1 MESGRTKAK
10 NVPSGREMFEMNLYT
25 SIILVELLLLLIT
38 AADAVTNR
46 LITKTI
52 RNRLICLCIFIG
64 IAAVAE
70 FIGVLTNGAP
80 VQYIALHKAA
90 KGIEYCCAP
99 ICGVIAASAYGGVK
113 DSRVP
118 FALVTAHAIF
128 ECVAMCFNW
137 VFSIDAGNVSHRESL
152 YFVYIAAFGLSAIYI
167 FVCMIRSGKEYQTGM
182 DGVLVLTL
190 ILLAFGIIIQFIFS
204 DIRIDYLCVAI
215 ASYLLYARYSRM
227 VLQVDA
233 ITGLLN
239 RRCYETNISRI
250 GSRAV
255 ILYFDVNNF
264 KQVNDTYGHNIGDL
278 CLRSIAERLRSVYG
292 KFGSCYRIGG
302 DEFCVV
308 LESHLD
314 SMDALNE
321 TFLKAIESLKKAD
334 PRMPG
339 VAVGYAIYDSAT
351 THIRKAIEEADEMM
365 YRNKRR
371 MAKE

>member
-1 MESGRTKAK
+1 M
-10 NVPSGREMFEMNLYT
+10 L
-25 SIILVELLLLLIT
+25 ILI
-38 AADAVTNR
+38 
-46 LITKTI
+46 
-52 RNRLICLCIFIG
+52 
-64 IAAVAE
+64 
-70 FIGVLTNGAP
+70 
-80 VQYIALHKAA
+80 
-90 KGIEYCCAP
+90 
-99 ICGVIAASAYGGVK
+99 
-113 DSRVP
+113 
-118 FALVTAHAIF
+118 
-128 ECVAMCFNW
+128 
-137 VFSIDAGNVSHRESL
+137 
-152 YFVYIAAFGLSAIYI
+152 I
-167 FVCMIRSGKEYQTGM
+167 FVNFPWYNFCPRE
-182 DGVLVLTL
+182 
-190 ILLAFGIIIQFIFS
+190 FIIQFIFS

>member
-1 MESGRTKAK
+1 MR
-10 NVPSGREMFEMNLYT
+10 F
-25 SIILVELLLLLIT
+25 
-38 AADAVTNR
+38 
-46 LITKTI
+46 
-52 RNRLICLCIFIG
+52 
-64 IAAVAE
+64 
-70 FIGVLTNGAP
+70 
-80 VQYIALHKAA
+80 QWYIALHKAA

-113 DSRVP
+113 DSRIP
-118 FALVTAHAIF
+118 CALVTAHAIF

-152 YFVYIAAFGLSAIYI
+152 YFVYITAFGLSAIYI

>member
-1 MESGRTKAK
+1 M
-10 NVPSGREMFEMNLYT
+10 
-25 SIILVELLLLLIT
+25 
-38 AADAVTNR
+38 
-46 LITKTI
+46 
-52 RNRLICLCIFIG
+52 
-64 IAAVAE
+64 
-70 FIGVLTNGAP
+70 
-80 VQYIALHKAA
+80 
-90 KGIEYCCAP
+90 
-99 ICGVIAASAYGGVK
+99 
-113 DSRVP
+113 
-118 FALVTAHAIF
+118 
-128 ECVAMCFNW
+128 
-137 VFSIDAGNVSHRESL
+137 
-152 YFVYIAAFGLSAIYI
+152 
-167 FVCMIRSGKEYQTGM
+167 
-182 DGVLVLTL
+182 
-190 ILLAFGIIIQFIFS
+190 
-204 DIRIDYLCVAI
+204 
-215 ASYLLYARYSRM
+215 
-227 VLQVDA
+227 
-233 ITGLLN
+233 
-239 RRCYETNISRI
+239 
-250 GSRAV
+250 
-255 ILYFDVNNF
+255 YFDVNNF